1 MLERM
6 EKWVVT
12 GPRLLYCGHARYSLV
27 LGPGG
32 GMCVWGEMKLANLE
46 KKTSYRKHDV
56 VIFEHLQPRMHREK
70 LSH

>member
-32 GMCVWGEMKLANLE
+32 GMCVGGGNETGKSGEKNFISQA
-46 KKTSYRKHDV
+46 
-56 VIFEHLQPRMHREK
+56 
-70 LSH
+70 